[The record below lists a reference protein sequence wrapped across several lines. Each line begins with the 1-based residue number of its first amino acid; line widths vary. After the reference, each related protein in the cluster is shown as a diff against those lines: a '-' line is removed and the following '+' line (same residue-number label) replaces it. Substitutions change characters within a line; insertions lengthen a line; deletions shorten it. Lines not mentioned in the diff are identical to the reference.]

1 MILYAVLHFVHV
13 LLMPFCYFTLHCFC
27 KCVKGVLNVIMGIS
41 IPFFKIGN
49 PHTRNDGLLRNYC
62 DGDIFRQHPVFSCD
76 PKALQ
81 LILYFD
87 EFEVC
92 NPPGSSA
99 NKHKIGLFI
108 L

>member
-1 MILYAVLHFVHV
+1 MCDRCSLFDYGDVLSF
-13 LLMPFCYFTLHCFC
+13 L
-27 KCVKGVLNVIMGIS
+27 
-41 IPFFKIGN
+41 FFKIDN
-49 PHTRNDGLLRNYC
+49 PHIRNDGLLSDYC
-62 DGDIFRQHPVFSCD
+62 DGDIFRQHPLFSRD

-92 NPPGSSA
+92 NPLGSRA

-108 L
+108 

>member
-1 MILYAVLHFVHV
+1 MD
-13 LLMPFCYFTLHCFC
+13 
-27 KCVKGVLNVIMGIS
+27 IS
-41 IPFFKIGN
+41 IPFLKIDN
-49 PHTRNDGLLRNYC
+49 PHIRNDGLLSDYC
-62 DGDIFRQHPVFSCD
+62 DGDIFRRHPLFSCD

-92 NPPGSSA
+92 NPLGSRA

-108 L
+108 LNNTVIVL